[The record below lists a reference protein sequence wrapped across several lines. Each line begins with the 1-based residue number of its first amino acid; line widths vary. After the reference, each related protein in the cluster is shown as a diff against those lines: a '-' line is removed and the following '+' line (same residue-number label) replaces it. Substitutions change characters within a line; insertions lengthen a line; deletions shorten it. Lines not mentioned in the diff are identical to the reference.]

1 MGTLNLNDLKEAMV
15 LAADI
20 KNKHG
25 NILIKEGSTL
35 TAKHILLMKAWGVT
49 EADVVGFDKDQV
61 EKEEMHALSPEIIE
75 AIEKELRAVFPP
87 FDNNPIMAEIY
98 RIARKLKLRQAS
110 SNSGEAA
117 S

>member
-1 MGTLNLNDLKEAMV
+1 MGILNLNDLKDGMV

-25 NILIKEGSTL
+25 NILIKEGNTL
-35 TAKHILLMKAWGVT
+35 TAKHILLMKAWGIT

-61 EKEEMHALSPEIIE
+61 EKEEMHALSPELIE

-87 FDNNPIMAEIY
+87 CDNHPVMAEIY
-98 RIARKLKLRQAS
+98 RIARKLKLRQAAG
-110 SNSGEAA
+110 NSGEAA

>member
-61 EKEEMHALSPEIIE
+61 EKEEMHALCPEIIE

-87 FDNNPIMAEIY
+87 FDNNPVMAEIY

>member
-35 TAKHILLMKAWGVT
+35 TVKHILLMKAWGVT

>member
-87 FDNNPIMAEIY
+87 FDNNPVMTEIY

>member
-1 MGTLNLNDLKEAMV
+1 MGILNLNDLKEGMV

-25 NILIKEGSTL
+25 NILIRESNTL

-49 EADVVGFDKDQV
+49 EADVVGFDRDQV
-61 EKEEMHALSPEIIE
+61 EKEEMHALSPEFIE

-87 FDNNPIMAEIY
+87 FDNNPVMAEMY
-98 RIARKLKLRQAS
+98 RIARKLKLRQS
-110 SNSGEAA
+110 SGNSGEAA

>member
-1 MGTLNLNDLKEAMV
+1 MGILNLNDLKEGMV
-15 LAADI
+15 LAAAI

-25 NILIKEGSTL
+25 NILIKEGNTL

-61 EKEEMHALSPEIIE
+61 EKDELHALSPELIE

-87 FDNNPIMAEIY
+87 FDSHPVMAEIY

-110 SNSGEAA
+110 SNPGEAP

>member
-49 EADVVGFDKDQV
+49 EAEVVGFDRDQV

-87 FDNNPIMAEIY
+87 FDNNPVMAEIY

-110 SNSGEAA
+110 SNSGGAA

>member
-1 MGTLNLNDLKEAMV
+1 MGILNLNDLKEAMV

-49 EADVVGFDKDQV
+49 EAEVVGFDKDQV

-87 FDNNPIMAEIY
+87 FDNNPVMAEIY
-98 RIARKLKLRQAS
+98 RIARKLRLRQAFC
-110 SNSGEAA
+110 NSGDAA